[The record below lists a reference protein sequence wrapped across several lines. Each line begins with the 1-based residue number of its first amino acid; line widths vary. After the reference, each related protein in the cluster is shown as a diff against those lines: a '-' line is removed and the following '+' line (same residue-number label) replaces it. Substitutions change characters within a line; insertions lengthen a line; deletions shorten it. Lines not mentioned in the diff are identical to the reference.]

1 VFGVGVCLGGRA
13 PLRQPAVAVHRVL
26 DTTGAG
32 DCFTAAFAVANV
44 EGRPDPEALRFAGVG
59 AGCGANH

>member
-1 VFGVGVCLGGRA
+1 
-13 PLRQPAVAVHRVL
+13 VHRVL

-59 AGCGANH
+59 AGCGANHWNPCDISFFFALLPL